1 MKIKCL
7 LTIAVLGILV
17 LLGAAGAW
25 AMSSQNYRV
34 DWLVPLS
41 GGGGGRSGSA
51 SYALNFTI
59 GQSATGFSTS
69 TGYKVGLG
77 YWYGAENPYLLYLPI
92 LLRN

>member
-1 MKIKCL
+1 MKTKCL

-41 GGGGGRSGSA
+41 GSGGGRSGSA

-59 GQSATGFSTS
+59 GQSAAGRSTS
-69 TGYKVGLG
+69 TGYKAVLG
-77 YWYGAENPYLLYLPI
+77 YWYGAGNPFLIFLPI